1 MRRRGRLAALAAPLA
16 GLWLLAT
23 GPAAAAHGV
32 LESSEPAGGRSLER
46 APAAVTLRFS
56 ERPDPGLSTVRVLD
70 SGGRVV
76 AGGPARP
83 VAGRPLELRVPL
95 AELPAGGYT
104 VTWRIVSAVDGHRTD
119 GVFGFGV
126 GAAGAPQL
134 AASRTVADS
143 PTGPALSPLAVAGR
157 WAWYWGLTLL
167 VGAAATGLLV
177 FGGRLPGRPA
187 VVLGAALA
195 AATAG
200 LVAMTA
206 AATIAAAVP
215 LRDLLTSTTGR
226 WLLWRAATLAAGVG
240 ATWWVLS
247 RRAPAPSLLAAAT
260 PPRPG
265 SAIPAPTRAT
275 PGPAMSLATVPA
287 VAAAAPSTR
296 YPGAPDP
303 RPPGGA
309 PDPRPPGHGAPEREG
324 SPGAGNG
331 SAVVHSPPAAGNTGT
346 PEEVAAPAV
355 HTPPADAETSA
366 LRAPLAEPSAPNQ
379 TRRGALVA
387 LGLAGGAGML
397 AHALAGHAAGPSS
410 LRALNLAAQWTH
422 LLAVGVWIG
431 GLVWLLAALSMRT
444 APWSTRQVVVRFSKL
459 AGISLAVVVATGV
472 ARTVDELGGWGRLV
486 DSGFGRALDLKLV
499 LFAGL
504 VVLGARNHYR
514 LVPLFKTGTR
524 RRAATRL
531 RRSVGAELG
540 LAAGVLAAAALLSQ
554 LAPGAPAGAAR
565 PGASV
570 APALEASGADWA
582 TTVRVTLT
590 VTPGAAGPN
599 RFTATVAD
607 FDSGGVLPAER
618 VELAG
623 APESHPEVGTARL
636 ELTQAPDGRWLGR
649 GRLLSLAG
657 RWNLTATI
665 QRPSGGITVP
675 LAVDVPPPAPS

>member
-1 MRRRGRLAALAAPLA
+1 MRRRGRLAALALPLA

-32 LESSEPAGGRSLER
+32 LESSEPAGGSSLER
-46 APAAVTLRFS
+46 PPAAVTLRFS
-56 ERPDPGLSTVRVLD
+56 ERPDPGLSTARVLD
-70 SGGRVV
+70 SGGRAV

-95 AELPAGGYT
+95 AGLPAGGYT

-126 GAAGAPQL
+126 GAAGAPRL
-134 AASRTVADS
+134 AASQAVAES
-143 PTGPALSPLAVAGR
+143 RTGPAPSPLAVAGR

-187 VVLGAALA
+187 LLLGSALA
-195 AATAG
+195 AAAAG

-206 AATIAAAVP
+206 AATTTAAVAV
-215 LRDLLTSTTGR
+215 RDLLASTTGH
-226 WLLWRAATLAAGVG
+226 WLLWRAATLAAALA
-240 ATWWVLS
+240 ATWWLLS
-247 RRAPAPSLLAAAT
+247 RRTPAASLLAPGT
-260 PPRPG
+260 PD
-265 SAIPAPTRAT
+265 PTRAA
-275 PGPAMSLATVPA
+275 PDPAMSLAMVPA
-287 VAAAAPSTR
+287 TAAAPRSTSPPTPEPHPMV
-296 YPGAPDP
+296 PGAPEP
-303 RPPGGA
+303 HRVIPGPPN
-309 PDPRPPGHGAPEREG
+309 REG
-324 SPGAGNG
+324 SPTPEPGAP
-331 SAVVHSPPAAGNTGT
+331 VVHSPL
-346 PEEVAAPAV
+346 
-355 HTPPADAETSA
+355 ADAVATA
-366 LRAPLAEPSAPNQ
+366 VP

-397 AHALAGHAAGPSS
+397 AHALAGHAAAPSS
-410 LRALNLAAQWTH
+410 LRVLNLVAQWTH

-431 GLVWLLAALSMRT
+431 GLVWLLAALWMRV

-459 AGISLAVVVATGV
+459 AGISLAVVVVTGV
-472 ARTVDELGGWGRLV
+472 ARSVDELGGWGRLV
-486 DSGFGRALDLKLV
+486 DSGFGRALDLKLA

-514 LVPLFKTGTR
+514 LVPLFRTGAR

-554 LAPGAPAGAAR
+554 LAPGAPEGAAR
-565 PGASV
+565 PGPSV

-599 RFTATVAD
+599 RFSATVAD
-607 FDSGGVLPAER
+607 FDSGSVLPAER
-618 VELAG
+618 VELTG
-623 APESHPEVGTARL
+623 TPESHPEVGTAHL
-636 ELTQAPDGRWLGR
+636 ELAEAPDGRWLGQ

-657 RWNLTATI
+657 RWSLTATI

-675 LAVDVPPPAPS
+675 LAVDVPAPAPS

>member
-32 LESSEPAGGRSLER
+32 LESSEPAGGSSLER

-70 SGGRVV
+70 SGGRAV

-104 VTWRIVSAVDGHRTD
+104 VSWRIVSAVDGHRTD
-119 GVFGFGV
+119 GLFGFGV

-134 AASRTVADS
+134 AASQAVAAS
-143 PTGPALSPLAVAGR
+143 RTGPALSPLAVAGR

-187 VVLGAALA
+187 LLLGSALA

-206 AATIAAAVP
+206 AASAAAAVP
-215 LRDLLTSTTGR
+215 LRDLLASTTGH
-226 WLLWRAATLAAGVG
+226 WLLWRAATLAAALA
-240 ATWWVLS
+240 ATWWFLS
-247 RRAPAPSLLAAAT
+247 RPT
-260 PPRPG
+260 PPLPLLTPSPANGPARAVHIPPG
-265 SAIPAPTRAT
+265 SAAVPAGRTLLVEAAAPAISVAEPTAVAVHS
-275 PGPAMSLATVPA
+275 PLA
-287 VAAAAPSTR
+287 VAAAR
-296 YPGAPDP
+296 
-303 RPPGGA
+303 
-309 PDPRPPGHGAPEREG
+309 
-324 SPGAGNG
+324 
-331 SAVVHSPPAAGNTGT
+331 
-346 PEEVAAPAV
+346 
-355 HTPPADAETSA
+355 
-366 LRAPLAEPSAPNQ
+366 
-379 TRRGALVA
+379 TRRVSLAAIGA
-387 LGLAGGAGML
+387 AGGAGML
-397 AHALAGHAAGPSS
+397 AHALAGHAAAPSS
-410 LRALNLAAQWTH
+410 VRVLNLVAQWAH

-431 GLVWLLAALSMRT
+431 GLVWLLAALWARV
-444 APWSTRQVVVRFSKL
+444 APWSIRQVVVRFSKL
-459 AGISLAVVVATGV
+459 AGISLAVVVVTGV
-472 ARTVDELGGWGRLV
+472 ARSVDEVGGWGRLA
-486 DSGFGRALDLKLV
+486 DSGFGRALDLKLL

-504 VVLGARNHYR
+504 VALGARNHYR
-514 LVPLFKTGTR
+514 LVPLVRTGPR

-554 LAPGAPAGAAR
+554 LAPGAPPAGAAR
-565 PGASV
+565 PGSAV

-590 VTPGAAGPN
+590 ATPGAAGPN
-599 RFTATVAD
+599 RFSVTVAD
-607 FDSGGVLPAER
+607 FDSGSVLPAER
-618 VELAG
+618 VELTG
-623 APESHPEVGTARL
+623 TPESHPEVGTARL
-636 ELTQAPDGRWLGR
+636 ELAESPDGRWLGR

-657 RWNLTATI
+657 RWRLTATVK
-665 QRPSGGITVP
+665 RPSGGITVP
-675 LAVDVPPPAPS
+675 LTVDVPPPNSLLTSTDPPRTGIPPLPHPPL

>member
-1 MRRRGRLAALAAPLA
+1 MRRRGRLAPLAAPLA

-32 LESSEPAGGRSLER
+32 LESSEPAGGSSLER

-70 SGGRVV
+70 SGGRAVP
-76 AGGPARP
+76 GGPARP
-83 VAGRPLELRVPL
+83 VAGRPLELRMPL
-95 AELPAGGYT
+95 SGLPAGGYT
-104 VTWRIVSAVDGHRTD
+104 VSWRIVSAVDGHRTD

-126 GAAGAPQL
+126 GAAGAPQP
-134 AASRTVADS
+134 AASRTVAES

-187 VVLGAALA
+187 LVLGSALA
-195 AATAG
+195 AATTG

-206 AATIAAAVP
+206 AATTAAAVP
-215 LRDLLTSTTGR
+215 LRNLLTSTTGH
-226 WLLWRAATLAAGVG
+226 WLLWRAATLAAALT
-240 ATWWVLS
+240 ATWWFLS
-247 RRAPAPSLLAAAT
+247 RRTPPASLLVPATPNPTHATPGRAVSLAMVPALAAAAQT
-260 PPRPG
+260 
-265 SAIPAPTRAT
+265 
-275 PGPAMSLATVPA
+275 LATQEPHQGIPV
-287 VAAAAPSTR
+287 
-296 YPGAPDP
+296 
-303 RPPGGA
+303 
-309 PDPRPPGHGAPEREG
+309 REG
-324 SPGAGNG
+324 SP
-331 SAVVHSPPAAGNTGT
+331 T
-346 PEEVAAPAV
+346 PEGEASAV
-355 HTPPADAETSA
+355 HTPLE
-366 LRAPLAEPSAPNQ
+366 RAAAVP

-397 AHALAGHAAGPSS
+397 VHALAGHAAGSSS

-431 GLVWLLAALSMRT
+431 GLVWLLAALWMRT

-486 DSGFGRALDLKLV
+486 DSGFGRALDLKLL

-504 VVLGARNHYR
+504 VALGARNHYR
-514 LVPLFKTGTR
+514 LVPLFKTGARPRT
-524 RRAATRL
+524 ANRL

-554 LAPGAPAGAAR
+554 LAPGAPMGAAR
-565 PGASV
+565 PGPSA

-618 VELAG
+618 VELTG
-623 APESHPEVGTARL
+623 TPESHPEVGTARL
-636 ELTQAPDGRWLGR
+636 ELAEAPDGRWLGQ

-665 QRPSGGITVP
+665 QRPSGGVTVP

>member
-32 LESSEPAGGRSLER
+32 LESSEPAGGSSLER

-70 SGGRVV
+70 SGGRAV

-95 AELPAGGYT
+95 SGLRAGGYT
-104 VTWRIVSAVDGHRTD
+104 VSWRIVSAVDGHRTD

-134 AASRTVADS
+134 AASQTVAES
-143 PTGPALSPLAVAGR
+143 RTGPTLSPLAVAGR

-177 FGGRLPGRPA
+177 FGGRLPGRPGLL
-187 VVLGAALA
+187 LGSSLA

-206 AATIAAAVP
+206 AATTAAAVP
-215 LRDLLTSTTGR
+215 LRDLLASTTGH
-226 WLLWRAATLAAGVG
+226 WLLWRAATLAAALT
-240 ATWWVLS
+240 ATWWFLS
-247 RRAPAPSLLAAAT
+247 RRTPSTPLLAAAT
-260 PPRPG
+260 PSLLG
-265 SAIPAPTRAT
+265 SANPTPTRAT
-275 PGPAMSLATVPA
+275 RDAAMSLTV
-287 VAAAAPSTR
+287 VSAAAAAASSTR
-296 YPGAPDP
+296 YPATPNP
-303 RPPGGA
+303 RP
-309 PDPRPPGHGAPEREG
+309 
-324 SPGAGNG
+324 
-331 SAVVHSPPAAGNTGT
+331 SASSPPEGERSRAAKA
-346 PEEVAAPAV
+346 AAPAV
-355 HTPPADAETSA
+355 HTPLAEAETSA
-366 LRAPLAEPSAPNQ
+366 LHAPLAEPATPTH

-387 LGLAGGAGML
+387 LGLAGGVGML
-397 AHALAGHAAGPSS
+397 VHALAGHAAGPSS
-410 LRALNLAAQWTH
+410 LRVLNLAAQWTH

-431 GLVWLLAALSMRT
+431 GLVWLLAALWMRT

-459 AGISLAVVVATGV
+459 AGISLAVVVLTGV

-514 LVPLFKTGTR
+514 LVPLFTTGAR

-554 LAPGAPAGAAR
+554 LAPGVPAGSAR
-565 PGASV
+565 PGPSV

-607 FDSGGVLPAER
+607 FDSGSVLPAER
-618 VELAG
+618 VELTG
-623 APESHPEVGTARL
+623 TPESHPEVGTARL
-636 ELTQAPDGRWLGR
+636 ELAEAPDGRWLGQ
-649 GRLLSLAG
+649 GHLLSLAG

>member
-32 LESSEPAGGRSLER
+32 LESSEPAGGSSLER

-70 SGGRVV
+70 SGGRAV

-95 AELPAGGYT
+95 SGLPAGGYT
-104 VTWRIVSAVDGHRTD
+104 VSWRIVSAVDGHRTD

-134 AASRTVADS
+134 AASQTVAES

-187 VVLGAALA
+187 VLLGLALA
-195 AATAG
+195 AAAAG

-206 AATIAAAVP
+206 AAASAAAVP
-215 LRDLLTSTTGR
+215 LPDLLTSTTGR
-226 WLLWRAATLAAGVG
+226 WLLWRAATLAAAVG
-240 ATWWVLS
+240 TTWWLLS
-247 RRAPAPSLLAAAT
+247 RRAPSARFLAAAA
-260 PPRPG
+260 PD
-265 SAIPAPTRAT
+265 PAHAT
-275 PGPAMSLATVPA
+275 PDPALSLATVTASRPA
-287 VAAAAPSTR
+287 ASTARAPATPDPHPLV
-296 YPGAPDP
+296 PGAPEP
-303 RPPGGA
+303 HRVIQGPPN
-309 PDPRPPGHGAPEREG
+309 REG
-324 SPGAGNG
+324 SPTAEWWP
-331 SAVVHSPPAAGNTGT
+331 AVVHTPQPEQRSP
-346 PEEVAAPAV
+346 VV
-355 HTPPADAETSA
+355 H
-366 LRAPLAEPSAPNQ
+366 
-379 TRRGALVA
+379 TRRGPLVA
-387 LGLAGGAGML
+387 LGAAAGAGML
-397 AHALAGHAAGPSS
+397 VHALAGHAAGPSS

-431 GLVWLLAALSMRT
+431 GLVWLLAALWMRT

-459 AGISLAVVVATGV
+459 AGISLAVVVVTGV

-499 LFAGL
+499 LFAAL
-504 VVLGARNHYR
+504 VALGARNHYR
-514 LVPLFKTGTR
+514 LVPLFKTGAR

-554 LAPGAPAGAAR
+554 LAPGVPAGAAR
-565 PGASV
+565 PGPSV

-582 TTVRVTLT
+582 TTVRVTVT

-607 FDSGGVLPAER
+607 FDSGSVLPAER
-618 VELAG
+618 VELTG
-623 APESHPEVGTARL
+623 TPESHPEVGTARL
-636 ELTQAPDGRWLGR
+636 ELAEAPDGRWLGQ
-649 GRLLSLAG
+649 GHLLSLAG

-665 QRPSGGITVP
+665 QRPTGGITVP
-675 LAVDVPPPAPS
+675 LAVDVQPPAPP